1 MRRVQLRRR
10 AGARRFPARGRRAA
24 TIVAVGSACA
34 IAVAG
39 CGGAKQDAKEPKA
52 TYTVALTHTSFP
64 AKQAIAKPT
73 HLAITVAN
81 TGSKAIPNV
90 AVTVDSLTYRAA
102 EPPKLADPERPTWI
116 VYDGP
121 GPVAKPPV
129 ESEEITRAGGAETAN
144 THTWALGRLA
154 PGSSKTF
161 AWKLLP
167 VVSGVKTIHY
177 EVAAG
182 LNGKS
187 KADLSSGGPA
197 RGTFVVHVAPAPPDV
212 HVDPET
218 GAIAQGAY
226 KAAAGPVG
234 AVP

>member
-1 MRRVQLRRR
+1 M
-10 AGARRFPARGRRAA
+10 RAA
-24 TIVAVGSACA
+24 ALAVGAAACA
-34 IAVAG
+34 LAIAA
-39 CGGAKQDAKEPKA
+39 CGGAKQDAKEPNA

-73 HLAITVAN
+73 RLAITVTN

-90 AVTVDSLTYRAA
+90 AVTVDSLTYRAT
-102 EPPKLADPERPTWI
+102 EPPKLADPVRPTWI

-121 GPVAKPPV
+121 GPVAKPAV

-144 THTWALGRLA
+144 AHTWALGRLA

-187 KADLSSGGPA
+187 KAQLAGGA
-197 RGTFVVHVAPAPPDV
+197 RAAGTFVVHIAPAPPDV

-226 KAAAGPVG
+226 QAAAGPVG

>member
-1 MRRVQLRRR
+1 M
-10 AGARRFPARGRRAA
+10 RAA
-24 TIVAVGSACA
+24 ALAVGAAACA
-34 IAVAG
+34 LAIAA
-39 CGGAKQDAKEPKA
+39 CGGAKQDAKEPSA

-73 HLAITVAN
+73 RLAITVTN
-81 TGSKAIPNV
+81 IGSKAIPNV
-90 AVTVDSLTYRAA
+90 AVTVDSLTYRAT
-102 EPPKLADPERPTWI
+102 EPPKLADPVRPTWI
-116 VYDGP
+116 IYDGP
-121 GPVAKPPV
+121 GPIAKPAV
-129 ESEEITRAGGAETAN
+129 ESEEITHAGGAETAN

-187 KADLSSGGPA
+187 KAQLAGGA
-197 RGTFVVHVAPAPPDV
+197 HAAGTFVVHIAPAPPQT

-218 GAIAQGAY
+218 GAIARGAY
-226 KAAAGPVG
+226 QAAAGPVG